1 MGQQFVLWMLTFVL
15 AAAGAAEA
23 QTGQGSLRGTV
34 RDQQGGALPGVTITA
49 TGPDLV
55 RPVTTVSTDE
65 GNYRLL
71 NLPPGTYTIT
81 AELQGFSTFKREE
94 ILLRAGATFA
104 VDVVMSL
111 GTLTETVTVAGE
123 SPMIEV
129 SKPSNVLN
137 VDGEFQKQMP
147 LAARKN
153 WTDFLEMT
161 PGVHSRPFDDGSGRM
176 VYFGHATEH
185 FAHVANLEGMQA
197 GNYND
202 FQLTY
207 VQMGTDMIQDIQ
219 TKTGGVDAS
228 TPMGTGLAINV
239 ITKSGGNSFRG
250 TAGYAY
256 QPLKWNGDNT
266 SARTV
271 FTLPS
276 EILQLSPTSCGGRR
290 ECVSTGG
297 VPVQAGVNQFD
308 GSLGGPIVKDR
319 VWFFGSYR
327 WSNVETA
334 ISRIDKQV
342 KDIQAFFPGRELFN
356 QNIEGTQPYVK
367 VTSRL
372 GQGHELTAFHQND
385 RTNGQSNWEYFY
397 DQINGYSN
405 GGGLYSA
412 KLSSVWGGSV
422 TTTFLAGYNNKG
434 ANSEDTFTWLN
445 GIYQGQGPNIQ
456 IFDATRISGGL
467 ITGNSKILEG
477 GNRGAEAISPAS
489 VTLLRGD
496 ITWYKEGWKGAHEFQ
511 TGFFIQPNNT
521 YNTTTRYTND
531 GFYQEF
537 RVPVN
542 INQPSLGTIPFRRDY
557 ATPTQI
563 TTREAADRNVALYV
577 QDSWKPSNRLT
588 MNIGLRADWVKRQDK
603 IFNITRQNSWTIQPR
618 VGVSYLMTEDGKNL
632 LRGTFVRVGEQMMG
646 RDSITSFG
654 GSGTVTIRTEYDN
667 NLNGIWGEPGETRIS
682 AAATPRLAGQ
692 EFDPNNH
699 QPWVDEW
706 IVGYRRQFPWQTSLD
721 VGFISRSYKHMWALR
736 EINGFWPS
744 APGQPFGGF
753 GRVDPERGEIEQQTN
768 NTWSTL
774 EYRALEV
781 TVAKNMARGFQLMAG
796 LNRQWHHMSG
806 TWNPTDRAAFIAPNA
821 FANDANLYMPRG
833 NNDGNSLPETGNA
846 LSYGPTWMK
855 YRFNAAALFEV
866 PFGISVATSYTLQ
879 AGPWSGAILYQLPT
893 GDPDIARFGPTTFRS
908 PGGLTFSNPL
918 STRNRYVYSTRGEG
932 QVQAPGI
939 HTVGVK
945 IGKRVNLGGGRN
957 VEIAGNILNL
967 LNGGD
972 YTQFSYN
979 SAYQSWSGN
988 FLQMRNQQPARAF
1001 QLVIVTRF

>member
-1 MGQQFVLWMLTFVL
+1 MVRRGIAL
-15 AAAGAAEA
+15 AAALTLACVGPALA
-23 QTGQGSLRGTV
+23 QTGAGGLRGTV
-34 RDQQGGALPGVTITA
+34 KDAQGGMLPGVTVTA
-49 TGPDLV
+49 TSPDALA
-55 RPVTTVSTDE
+55 PVVAVTGADGT
-65 GNYRLL
+65 YRLI
-71 NLPPGTYTIT
+71 NLPPGTYAVT
-81 AELQGFSTFKREE
+81 AELAGFAIFRREG
-94 ILLRAGATFA
+94 ILLRTGATFR
-104 VDVVMSL
+104 VDIVMEL
-111 GTLTETVTVAGE
+111 GTLEETITVSGE

-137 VDGEFQKQMP
+137 IDGEFQKQMP

-153 WTDFLEMT
+153 WTDFLEIT

-185 FAHVANLEGMQA
+185 FAHVTNLEGMQA

-207 VQMGTDMIQDIQ
+207 VQMGADMIQDIQ

-239 ITKSGGNSFRG
+239 ITKSGGNAFRG

-256 QPLKWNGDNT
+256 QPLRWNGDNT
-266 SARTV
+266 SAKTV

-276 EILQLSPTSCGGRR
+276 EILRYSTCPNG

-308 GSLGGPIVKDR
+308 GSFGGPIRRDK

-342 KDIQAFFPGRELFN
+342 QDIQAFFPGSTLFN
-356 QNIEGTQPYVK
+356 QTIEGTQPYVK
-367 VTSRL
+367 VTTRL
-372 GQGHELTAFHQND
+372 GTAHELAAFYQND

-397 DQINGYSN
+397 DQIFGYGN
-405 GGGLYSA
+405 GGNLYGG
-412 KLSSVWGGSV
+412 KLSSVWGSNL
-422 TTTFLAGYNNKG
+422 TTTFLVGYNDKG
-434 ANSEDTFTWLN
+434 SNSQDTFDWLN
-445 GIYQGQGPNIQ
+445 SIHQGEGPAVEIYQGS
-456 IFDATRISGGL
+456 RISGGL
-467 ITGNSKILEG
+467 ITGTSRILQG
-477 GNRGAEAISPAS
+477 GNRATEAIAPAS
-489 VTLLRGD
+489 VSLLRGD
-496 ITWYKEGWKGAHEFQ
+496 ITWFKSGWRGSHEFQ
-511 TGFFIQPNNT
+511 TGFFIEPRNT
-521 YNTTTRYTND
+521 YDTASRYTNN
-531 GFYQEF
+531 GFNLEY
-537 RVPVN
+537 RVPVDYN
-542 INQPSLGTIPFRRDY
+542 NPSLGTIPFRRYYRD
-557 ATPTQI
+557 PIEI
-563 TTREAADRNVALYV
+563 TTRSARDRNWAFYV
-577 QDSWKPSNRLT
+577 QDSWKPTNRLT
-588 MNIGLRADWVKRQDK
+588 TNIGLRADWVKREDE
-603 IFNITRQNSWTIQPR
+603 IFGITRQRSWTIQPR
-618 VGVSYLMTEDGKNL
+618 FGFSYLLTEDAKNL
-632 LRGTFVRVGEQMMG
+632 LRGTWVRVGEQMMG
-646 RDSITSFG
+646 RDAITSFG
-654 GSGTVTIRTEYDN
+654 GTGTVSTRVLYDN
-667 NLNGIWGEPGETRIS
+667 NLDGVFETERFTP
-682 AAATPRLAGQ
+682 AATPTLAGQ

-706 IVGYRRQFPWQTSLD
+706 VVGYRRQFPWQTSVD
-721 VGFISRSYKHMWALR
+721 VAVISRSYQDMWANL

-753 GRVDPERGEIEQQTN
+753 GRIDPERGEIEQQTN

-781 TVAKNMARGFQLMAG
+781 TVAKNMSRGFQLMAG
-796 LNRQWHHMSG
+796 FNRQWHHMAG
-806 TWNPTDRAAFIAPNA
+806 TWNPTDKAGYIAPNA

-833 NNDGNSLPETGNA
+833 NNDRNSLPETGNA

-855 YRFNAAALFEV
+855 YRFN
-866 PFGISVATSYTLQ
+866 VAGTWLGPWGVTFAGSYTLQ
-879 AGPWSGAILYQLPT
+879 AGPWSGAILYQLPAN
-893 GDPDIARFGPTTFRS
+893 DPEIAKFGPTTFRT

-918 STRNRYVYSTRGEG
+918 STRNRYLYSTRGEG
-932 QVQAPGI
+932 QIQAPGI
-939 HTVGVK
+939 HTVGLKVGKK
-945 IGKRVNLGGGRN
+945 IELGGTRN

-988 FLQMRNQQPARAF
+988 FLQMRNRQASRAF
-1001 QLVIVTRF
+1001 QLTAVLRF